1 MRQSPRDGTGIL
13 PQSDSG
19 DRRQEI
25 FWGVV
30 ILTLSMTLSGQ
41 PDGDGDRGFGQ
52 ILLPRGKQD
61 LEGLR
66 ESWRIFYKG
75 TE

>member
-30 ILTLSMTLSGQ
+30 IPDPEHDFVWAARWGWGQ
-41 PDGDGDRGFGQ
+41 GFWTNSAAKGEAG
-52 ILLPRGKQD
+52 PGGATGE
-61 LEGLR
+61 LENFL
-66 ESWRIFYKG
+66 
-75 TE
+75 